1 MKLVFK
7 FFLFFIFLDCFESL
21 QAQEPNVIKFKKESK
36 YAKAVFDNVDN
47 QLVVMDVY
55 GNPTSAKIAK
65 FKLYVK
71 TKKETK
77 EFSAYSNS
85 LNTEML
91 NYLKKLKSSAK
102 LFFTEISVVEEDN
115 HLSKLPDAIEQ
126 WFPVCNGCKP

>member
-1 MKLVFK
+1 MFK
-7 FFLFFIFLDCFESL
+7 FYFLLLALFYTCGLS
-21 QAQEPNVIKFKKESK
+21 AQEPAVIKFKKESK

-47 QLVVMDVY
+47 QLVVIDVY
-55 GNPTSAKIAK
+55 GNPTNAKIAK

-71 TKKETK
+71 TKKDTK
-77 EFSAYSNS
+77 EFAAYSNS

-102 LFFTEISVVEEDN
+102 LFFTEINVQDEDD

>member
-1 MKLVFK
+1 MFK
-7 FFLFFIFLDCFESL
+7 FYFLLMTLFCTCSL
-21 QAQEPNVIKFKKESK
+21 NAQEPAVIKFKKESK

-47 QLVVMDVY
+47 QLVVIDVY

-71 TKKETK
+71 TKKDTK
-77 EFSAYSNS
+77 EFAAYSNA
-85 LNTEML
+85 LNMEML

-102 LFFTEISVVEEDN
+102 LFFTEINVQEEDN